1 MCVCASCCP
10 FRCVFTKRC
19 FTCTVASRCVLHL
32 TEPFS
37 LTPFR
42 LPLYVSLC
50 VEHRLCELRAARG
63 CALVRATGRPFRV
76 RDCFLDDILAASPC
90 APATRNAEQLGMG
103 YVQHAAEDGRKT
115 SRYDFWKE
123 IPTSGRKMLLPC
135 ESLRG
140 QGWKGPVRETA
151 SDACRYSGC
160 WHEHSKDGEAVPRFS
175 NRTGIRPYAF
185 GAMVA
190 TFSRSVRLEDEG
202 ALLAAIATGNANGP
216 R

>member
-1 MCVCASCCP
+1 MGTRPSSSAMCVCVCACV
-10 FRCVFTKRC
+10 CVFHVVHFAACSQKDASHVLLLLGVC
-19 FTCTVASRCVLHL
+19 FILRSHSLSRRSVFLSMFLCVLSIVCASFGPPEAARWS
-32 TEPFS
+32 EP
-37 LTPFR
+37 
-42 LPLYVSLC
+42 
-50 VEHRLCELRAARG
+50 RAALSA
-63 CALVRATGRPFRV
+63 CVTVSWMISLPRARARQ
-76 RDCFLDDILAASPC
+76 RREMR
-90 APATRNAEQLGMG
+90 RN
-103 YVQHAAEDGRKT
+103 
-115 SRYDFWKE
+115 KE

-135 ESLRG
+135 ESRRG
-140 QGWKGPVRETA
+140 QGCKAPVHETA

-190 TFSRSVRLEDEG
+190 TSSRSVRLEDEG